1 VRTPIA
7 RHLPSRCPC
16 GAAAGAHRSGI
27 VRAHDHVELPPIKK
41 IIVDTRDKLLVTR
54 RDVEPT
60 NAIARALRP
69 A

>member
-1 VRTPIA
+1 V
-7 RHLPSRCPC
+7 H
-16 GAAAGAHRSGI
+16 
-27 VRAHDHVELPPIKK
+27 AHDQVELPPIKK

>member
-1 VRTPIA
+1 MIDQTHC
-7 RHLPSRCPC
+7 HLS
-16 GAAAGAHRSGI
+16 A
-27 VRAHDHVELPPIKK
+27 
-41 IIVDTRDKLLVTR
+41 IVDTRDKLLVTR